1 MEKIKVFDSG
11 LKLIVK
17 KMSGIYTDCCGV
29 FVGVGSSVENT
40 STNGYSHFIEHLLFK
55 GTKKRSALEISE
67 EIDNV
72 GGQLTAY
79 TSKDVT

>member
-17 KMSGIYTDCCGV
+17 KMSGIYTACCGV

-40 STNGYSHFIEHLLFK
+40 STNGYSHFYRASFVQ
-55 GTKKRSALEISE
+55 GYE
-67 EIDNV
+67 EEER
-72 GGQLTAY
+72 A
-79 TSKDVT
+79 